1 MGSSSYD
8 EERNR
13 METTSTQ
20 PGGGCFSAILSPL
33 IFIFGI
39 MAFFRMANGET
50 TRPWDLIVDFKPM
63 ESVTITIGSPDTE
76 ADSNFSAAPAA
87 STGIAP
93 FFAPSVQYWESDIL
107 RWGAEWGL
115 DPNLIATVMQIE
127 SCGDPRALSHAG
139 AMGLFQ
145 VMPYHFT
152 STEAPYNPDTN
163 AKRGMAYL
171 QKALNTYQ
179 SERLAFAGYNG
190 GIGTAAKPESAWPNE
205 TIRYAYWGTGIY
217 QDALDG
223 KQTSPRLEEWLGAG
237 GASLCR
243 QAAERLGID

>member
-8 EERNR
+8 ERNR
-13 METTSTQ
+13 IETASTQ

-39 MAFFRMANGET
+39 MAFFRMATGET

-63 ESVTITIGSPDTE
+63 DSVTITIGSPDPEQATT
-76 ADSNFSAAPAA
+76 N
-87 STGIAP
+87 TQGIAP
-93 FFAPSVQYWESDIL
+93 FFSPSVQYWEADIL
-107 RWGAEWGL
+107 RWADEWDL
-115 DPNLIATVMQIE
+115 DPNLVATVMQIE

-152 STEAPYNPDTN
+152 STEAPYNPETN
-163 AKRGMAYL
+163 AFRGLAYL
-171 QKALNTYQ
+171 HKGLNTYLT
-179 SERLAFAGYNG
+179 ERLAFASYNG
-190 GIGTAAKPESAWPNE
+190 GIGTAAKPESLWPNE
-205 TIRYAYWGTGIY
+205 TIRYTYWGTGIY
-217 QDALDG
+217 QDAFSGL
-223 KQTSPRLEEWLGAG
+223 QTSSRLEEWLGAG